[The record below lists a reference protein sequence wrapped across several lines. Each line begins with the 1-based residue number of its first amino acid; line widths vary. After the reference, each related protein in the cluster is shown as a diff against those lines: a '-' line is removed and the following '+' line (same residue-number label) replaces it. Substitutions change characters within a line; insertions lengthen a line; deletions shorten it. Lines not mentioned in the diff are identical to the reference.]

1 MELTFK
7 NMTLYQEKLNIIKFK
22 FKTKRGLMAKNNIIL
37 FRQIINDS
45 EFYLCM
51 IKLIIIKIQS

>member
-51 IKLIIIKIQS
+51 IKLIIIKIRS